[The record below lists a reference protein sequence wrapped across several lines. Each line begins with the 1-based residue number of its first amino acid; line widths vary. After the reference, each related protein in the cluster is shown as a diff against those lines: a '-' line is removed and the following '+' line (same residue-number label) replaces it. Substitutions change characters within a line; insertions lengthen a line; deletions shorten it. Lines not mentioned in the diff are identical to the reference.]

1 MGESDQQPSSD
12 SFWVKFGRYIAG
24 QKLSLLAPVVTAIL
38 GVVGFW
44 LSPLK
49 QRVYDYLYPPH
60 ILVSSEIVCLR
71 NPLMRG
77 DTFIVKL
84 HVVSEGSSLSPGEIA
99 ADVPGDYLELEDDNR
114 VVDLDGSERVKV
126 VTYRFDAVKVGT
138 PHLTYVYSFAK
149 GGKITKDVALTVIDR
164 RAGFPTFG
172 DISGLWEVMWNNS
185 VGELT
190 ITQQDNRLTGTF
202 SLSDVDG
209 KGIDTGKVSGF
220 VFQDNIDLTL
230 ESTVSSANNNVP
242 SIKLYA
248 NLLKV
253 SEPNGLTICGRANLG
268 KSEAFIGQIVNAG
281 ASAQEICKG
290 ANLVAKALI
299 K

>member
-1 MGESDQQPSSD
+1 MEQSDQQPSSN
-12 SFWVKFGRYIAG
+12 SIWVKLGQYIAG
-24 QKLSLLAPVVTAIL
+24 QRLSLLAPVVTAIL
-38 GVVGFW
+38 GAVGFW

-49 QRVYDYLYPPH
+49 ERVYDYLYPPR

-84 HVVSEGSSLSPGEIA
+84 HVISEGGSLSPGEIA
-99 ADVPGDYLELEDDNR
+99 TDVPGDYLELEDGNA
-114 VVDLDGSERVKV
+114 VVDLDGTERAKV

-138 PHLTYVYSFAK
+138 PHLTYVYRFAK
-149 GGKITKDVALTVIDR
+149 GGKITEDITLSVIDR

-172 DISGLWEVMWNNS
+172 DISGVWELAWNNS

-190 ITQQDNRLTGTF
+190 ITQQNNRLTGLF

-209 KGIDTGKVSGF
+209 RSIGTGKVSGF
-220 VFQDNIDLTL
+220 AFQDNIDLLL
-230 ESTVSSANNNVP
+230 EQNESSANKNVP
-242 SIKLYA
+242 SMKLYA

-253 SEPNGLTICGRANLG
+253 SEPKGLTICGRANLG
-268 KSEAFIGQIVNAG
+268 KREAFIGQIVNAS

-290 ANLVAKALI
+290 ANLIAKALI